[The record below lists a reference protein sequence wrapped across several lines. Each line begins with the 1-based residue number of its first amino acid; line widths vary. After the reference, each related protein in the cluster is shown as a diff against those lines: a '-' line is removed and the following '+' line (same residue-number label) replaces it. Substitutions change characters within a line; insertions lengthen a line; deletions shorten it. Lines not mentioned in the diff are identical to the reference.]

1 MNLIKQKLDEKNL
14 FLCLPVLIHLIL
26 QLYVDVYLS
35 ISNISL
41 TYVSTTDPKCKVW
54 QQMRINNTHLS
65 AMNYF
70 IHWLQLN

>member
-1 MNLIKQKLDEKNL
+1 MNLIKQKKLDEKKP
-14 FLCLPVLIHLIL
+14 FLCLPVLIL

-41 TYVSTTDPKCKVW
+41 TYANTTDPNCKAQ
-54 QQMRINNTHLS
+54 QQMRTNNTHLS